1 MNEKVKQQSPSFPLS
16 KMLWKRA
23 LVEYSK
29 PDRSYHNA
37 ELIEH
42 GWTVFGQIYV
52 KPSLAQELAW
62 IAHAVVLD
70 PTGKDASKK
79 SAVWLEQVFKPIKL
93 DFGERSAV
101 REAKQ
106 IIESLTNMLPKVD
119 SAKAV
124 IDVSL
129 QRMSLPWKDFESN
142 TWRLKDEAP
151 KASVD
156 DFVKK
161 SQRFCQELL
170 SREQIFNYPE
180 AKRRWERKVRENL
193 ATNIEVKPLSQNRLF
208 GVNP

>member
-1 MNEKVKQQSPSFPLS
+1 MNEKQKQHSPSFPLS
-16 KMLWKRA
+16 KMLWNRA
-23 LVEYSK
+23 VVEYNKS
-29 PDRSYHNA
+29 DRPYHNV

-42 GWTVFGQIYV
+42 GWVVFSQIYV
-52 KPSLAQELAW
+52 KPTLSQELAW
-62 IAHAVVLD
+62 IAHAVILD
-70 PTGKDASKK
+70 PSGKDAYKK
-79 SAVWLEQVFKPIKL
+79 SAAWLEQVFKPIKL
-93 DFGERSAV
+93 DFGERSAI

-106 IIESLTNMLPKVD
+106 IVESLTNMLPKVD

-151 KASVD
+151 KMSID
-156 DFVKK
+156 DFIKK
-161 SQRFCQELL
+161 SQRLSQELL

-180 AKRRWERKVRENL
+180 AKRRWERKVKENL

-208 GVNP
+208 GVSP